1 MAKFQRIFNCD
12 FWRFMAGNA
21 FSYCFWCLIFKIFP
35 AGAGLGVA
43 RTFCGNFWL
52 QGGAA
57 GLSAGGAEIRSGVGG
72 LGVFTDL
79 YSLVVDNW

>member
-1 MAKFQRIFNCD
+1 MAKFQRIFTYD
-12 FWRFMAGNA
+12 FWRFKVGNA
-21 FSYCFWCLIFKIFP
+21 FSWGFRGLIFKIFP

-72 LGVFTDL
+72 LGVF
-79 YSLVVDNW
+79 